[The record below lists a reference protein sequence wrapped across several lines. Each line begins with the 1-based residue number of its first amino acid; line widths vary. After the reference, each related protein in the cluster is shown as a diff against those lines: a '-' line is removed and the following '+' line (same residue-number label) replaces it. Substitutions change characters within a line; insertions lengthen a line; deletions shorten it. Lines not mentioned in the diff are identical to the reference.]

1 MTISTSEGTLKKI
14 INFLAI
20 SDFLDFFSKIALA
33 KRISLKNRRMW
44 ISKLNNF
51 HHNFSKRFL
60 LLVIRPPPFVC
71 SNPFLNL
78 PHLSLPFALFYND
91 YKSS

>member
-1 MTISTSEGTLKKI
+1 MTISASEGTLKNI

-51 HHNFSKRFL
+51 HNNF
-60 LLVIRPPPFVC
+60 
-71 SNPFLNL
+71 N
-78 PHLSLPFALFYND
+78 
-91 YKSS
+91 

>member
-1 MTISTSEGTLKKI
+1 MTISTSEGTLKNI

-33 KRISLKNRRMW
+33 KTISLKNKRMW

-51 HHNFSKRFL
+51 HNNFS
-60 LLVIRPPPFVC
+60 
-71 SNPFLNL
+71 
-78 PHLSLPFALFYND
+78 
-91 YKSS
+91 